1 MRPEIRPETRWRFP
15 DPDIHRLPNGQ
26 EIWAFDL
33 PGQHVAAIEL
43 VIPAPLA
50 YEPRTLEGVASVALS
65 AADEGTVS
73 APHGRITELLELEG
87 AVLQG
92 VASIHHSRLGCD
104 APARRLTR
112 VMELF
117 GEVVRDPAFAAEDV
131 AHHVALHIAGY
142 ESRAATPTAVTRQAF
157 RAALHGAQNREGR
170 PTSGTPETLA
180 AITPADVHAWHR
192 TRWLPNGSTLV
203 LAGDLRGTDV
213 PAILADIATWGH
225 NGLPPAV
232 VESTEQ
238 PPVVVIHDMPDA
250 VQATV
255 QVGCITPGRRH
266 PDWAALKLAGHAVC
280 GAFASRLNVELR
292 ERRGF
297 TYGVQG
303 GFTANRGDGR
313 FTVGAGF
320 RTEVAG
326 EAVARLLGGLA
337 LAEPFTAD
345 EIADA
350 RRFLVGIAP
359 LANETASDIARQ
371 AAQLAGAGERPS
383 FVNEHFDAMSRVN
396 SDDATAAYLAHVST
410 DRLTIA
416 VSGPAVDLVPALD
429 RIGLGPVVVNPPTPS
444 VPAP

>member
-1 MRPEIRPETRWRFP
+1 MRPAIRPETSWRFP

-26 EIWAFDL
+26 EVWVFNL

-43 VIPAPLA
+43 VIPVPLS
-50 YEPRTLEGVASVALS
+50 YEPRLLEGVASIALS
-65 AADEGTVS
+65 SADEGTFS
-73 APHGRITELLELEG
+73 SPDGRITELLELEG
-87 AVLQG
+87 AVMQG

-104 APARRLTR
+104 APARRLPK

-117 GEVVRDPAFAAEDV
+117 GEVVREPAFAAEDV

-142 ESRAATPTAVTRQAF
+142 ESRAATPSAVTRQAF
-157 RAALHGAQNREGR
+157 RAALHGAENREGR
-170 PTSGTPETLA
+170 PSSGTPATLA

-192 TRWLPNGSTLV
+192 TRWVPDGSVLV
-203 LAGDLRGTDV
+203 LAGDLRTTDLT
-213 PAILADIATWGH
+213 AILATLATWE
-225 NGLPPAV
+225 LPGGPSEV
-232 VESTEQ
+232 VGSSEQ
-238 PPVVVIHDMPDA
+238 PPAVVIHDMPES
-250 VQATV
+250 VQATI

-303 GFTANRGDGR
+303 GFTAHRSDGR
-313 FTVGAGF
+313 FTVGASF

-326 EAVARLLGGLA
+326 EAVARLLDGLA
-337 LAEPFTAD
+337 LDEPFTTD

-383 FVNEHFDAMSRVN
+383 FVNEHFDAMLRVN
-396 SDDATAAYLAHVST
+396 SEEATSAYLAHVAP
-410 DRLTIA
+410 DRLTMA
-416 VSGPAVDLVPALD
+416 VSGPAVDLVPALT
-429 RIGLGPVVVNPPTPS
+429 RIGLQPVVVNPPTP
-444 VPAP
+444 